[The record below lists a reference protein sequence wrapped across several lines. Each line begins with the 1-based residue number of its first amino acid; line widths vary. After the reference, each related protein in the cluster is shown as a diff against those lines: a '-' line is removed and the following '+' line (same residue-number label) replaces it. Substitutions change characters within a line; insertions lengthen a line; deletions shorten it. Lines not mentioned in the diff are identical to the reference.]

1 MLDIEWL
8 GHACFRLNGS
18 RTVYFDPYQLKDPRK
33 PADIILCSHNHFDH
47 FSVEDIRKIAT
58 SETHIFLTPDCMGA
72 VPGIRHE
79 VKPGDSH
86 EVLGVKVR
94 TVPAYNVS
102 KKFHPKENRWVGY
115 LVTMDGQ
122 TVYHT
127 GDSDFIPE
135 MKGLEADV
143 ALLPVSGTYV
153 MTAEEAAEAF
163 RAMKVKRAIPMH
175 YGAIVGGKAD
185 ADRFL
190 DLIGRPG

>member
-1 MLDIEWL
+1 MPDIEWL
-8 GHACFRLNGS
+8 GHACFRIRGS
-18 RTVYFDPYQLKDPRK
+18 RTVYFDPYQLKGTNG

-47 FSVEDIRKIAT
+47 FSMEDIRKIAT
-58 SETHIFLTPDCMGA
+58 NETHVFLTPDCMGS

-79 VKPGDSH
+79 VKPGDVH

-94 TVPAYNVS
+94 AVPAYNLQ

-122 TVYHT
+122 TIYHA
-127 GDSDFIPE
+127 GDTDFIPE

-153 MTAEEAAEAF
+153 MTAEEASEAF
-163 RAMKVKRAIPMH
+163 KAMKVKRAIPMH
-175 YGAIVGGKAD
+175 YGAIIGGRAD

-190 DLIGRPG
+190 KLIGESG